1 MLKGYAATKQFSEE
15 KLAEVRQAL
24 PNFVTENAIVVTV
37 GSYAR
42 REASAS
48 SDMDF
53 FCIDDAHALPEEKPC
68 RTDAIN
74 RVVTERVGK
83 LPAPDGAFAAHV
95 SRDDLLT
102 NYGGSKDSN
111 ETITRRMLFLL
122 EGEHLNREDEFNEIR
137 NEIITRY
144 VGETPRDHQLAFYLL
159 NDMIRYWRT
168 MAVDYANKTYDNSSP
183 KPWAIR
189 NIKLVF
195 SRKIIY
201 ASGLFSIALTAD
213 RTHSKKIEILDMLF
227 RMTPIDRI
235 KYVCGE
241 SSSRRLFEMYDF
253 FLDQMALPS
262 VRDHLDGLERNSR
275 STDQVFR
282 SLKNEGHYFSRELM
296 GLYSKTFHDSH
307 PIHMAV
313 VF

>member
-1 MLKGYAATKQFSEE
+1 MLTGYAATKQFSEIT
-15 KLAEVRQAL
+15 LAKVRQAL
-24 PNFVTENAIVVTV
+24 PKPVTDNTLVVTV

-53 FCIDDAHALPEEKPC
+53 FCVDDAHALPEDRAS
-68 RTDAIN
+68 RTDAIGL
-74 RVVTERVGK
+74 VVKDKVGK
-83 LPAPDGAFAAHV
+83 LPAADGAFAANV
-95 SRDDLLT
+95 SRDELLR

-111 ETITRRMLFLL
+111 ETITRRMLYLL
-122 EGEHLNREDEFNEIR
+122 EGEYLNREDEFHKIR

-168 MAVDYANKTYDNSSP
+168 MAVDYANKTYDNSNP

-195 SRKIIY
+195 SRKLIY
-201 ASGLFSIALTAD
+201 ASGLFSVALTAD
-213 RTHSKKIEILDMLF
+213 RTENKKIELLDMLF

-241 SSSRRLFEMYDF
+241 GSSSRLFEMYDF
-253 FLDQMALPS
+253 FLDQMAS
-262 VRDHLDGLERNSR
+262 QRARDHLDGLERTDR
-275 STDQVFR
+275 STDPMFR